1 MFGGGGGGLDPQKM
15 QQMMQQ
21 MGIDID
27 ELDADEVIIKTGDD
41 ELVFSAPEVQRMDA
55 QGQETYTVVGSPERR
70 ERTDG
75 TEEASDDPAA
85 IPQEDVELVAGRTGV
100 TEREARAALEAT
112 DGDLA
117 AAVDRLE

>member
-1 MFGGGGGGLDPQKM
+1 MFGGGGGLDPQKM

-75 TEEASDDPAA
+75 TEETSDDPAA

-100 TEREARAALEAT
+100 TEREALAALEAT